1 MSNLFL
7 SEREREIFDLFGQGC
22 DIKKI
27 AERLSI
33 SPRTVEQHRNNLKNK
48 LGVKKSHDLVVM
60 AVEARHKPSL
70 ASDQLEIVLIEDDE
84 LEAQMIQDCF
94 KKLKI
99 ANPVIWFSEGKTALA
114 YIKNHKSPSCIGL
127 IILEQTLPGMSGI
140 EILQSIK
147 KSQQSKMTPVVV
159 LTSSKDPKDRCQ
171 FIAMGA
177 TGYVSKSITMAQ
189 LEDALSAT
197 IRFIGLCIPKCDGTD
212 LQS

>member
-7 SEREREIFDLFGQGC
+7 SQREREIFELFGQGC

-60 AVEARHKPSL
+60 AVEARHKPLFS
-70 ASDQLEIVLIEDDE
+70 SDKLEIVLVEDDE
-84 LEAQMIQDCF
+84 LEAEMIQDCL

-99 ANPVIWFSEGKTALA
+99 SNPVIWFSEGKTALA

-127 IILEQTLPGMSGI
+127 IILDLILPGMSGI

-147 KSQQSKMTPVVV
+147 KSQQSKMTPVVA
-159 LTSSKDPKDRCQ
+159 LTSSNDPKDREQ
-171 FIAMGA
+171 FLSMGA
-177 TGYVSKSITMAQ
+177 TGYIAKPSTTAQ
-189 LEDALSAT
+189 LEEALSAT
-197 IRFIGLCIPKCDGTD
+197 IRFVGHCVPVCDEVD
-212 LQS
+212 VQS